1 VDSARQAGQCGAGQ
15 WSPEKVLSR
24 NDQQHTPNSISRLK
38 INETILVFWYFQAS
52 LSPVIAGIAV
62 YIAIRQWLTNRQR
75 VKLDIFD
82 RRFRVFLEVRKV
94 LSSVIPEGSASNERF
109 LRFRTGVAQSYFIFG
124 PEIETYL
131 DEIYSH
137 GIKLAYADGQRRS
150 PKEQRAEDHD
160 SMKFSKEVHTH
171 LTWLMGQLPVAKE
184 KFKKYLD
191 VSKL

>member
-1 VDSARQAGQCGAGQ
+1 MRPS
-15 WSPEKVLSR
+15 L
-24 NDQQHTPNSISRLK
+24 I
-38 INETILVFWYFQAS
+38 FWYFQAS

-82 RRFRVFLEVRKV
+82 RRFRVFLEVRNV

-171 LTWLMGQLPVAKE
+171 LTWLMGQLSVAKE